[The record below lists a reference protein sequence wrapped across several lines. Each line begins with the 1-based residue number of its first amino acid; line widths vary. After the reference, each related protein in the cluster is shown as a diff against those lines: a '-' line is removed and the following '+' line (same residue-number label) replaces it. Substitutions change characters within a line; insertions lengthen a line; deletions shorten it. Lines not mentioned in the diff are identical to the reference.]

1 MTPTVTRWNSLYDA
15 IRRLL
20 KFEAKLEDICVAL
33 NTSAFSSIDIQYLKE
48 YIIVME
54 PIALAID
61 FLQADGIFY
70 GFLLPTLVTIKLKY
84 KKIELGDNSVIK
96 QSILDDILLSVEKR
110 FINFYTLNNLSYPAI
125 IASVSHPEVKLKWFN
140 VISETTE
147 LNKIDVHNILLSAIN
162 EISICDCSQEEV
174 TTRKNSFLEY
184 SSGNL
189 KTKYF

>member
-1 MTPTVTRWNSLYDA
+1 
-15 IRRLL
+15 
-20 KFEAKLEDICVAL
+20 
-33 NTSAFSSIDIQYLKE
+33 
-48 YIIVME
+48 ME

-125 IASVSHPEVKLKWFN
+125 IASMSHPEVKLKWFN